1 MKITHYIIY
10 VLITWF
16 SLESSLY
23 SQNLLSVPDSLK
35 KDLKIYFAK
44 PVTLDSESSSS
55 GGMQID
61 ESLYSSFRVPEFGY
75 KEFRIGSDKLF
86 NFTSVGKQS
95 TLAANFEGDYKVFN
109 QTLYSTVDYSI
120 KPFYDFIKEK
130 DSDVFTAVQ
139 LQVPFDISKFF
150 NNDYTG
156 VQAFSD
162 GAFSVSKLGEA
173 DLLNP
178 LDLTVGVGYGRVT
191 SVRPIARAVALAT
204 EIGGDV
210 TNEDIINIA
219 NIITRNNDGFYTKKY
234 KSEAKIYYY
243 TELADALNAPNKT
256 MKIQQVMED
265 PAFSNISDRKSGW
278 QLRLGLKNTYLLK
291 ETSDANLVASADYA
305 KPLGLDKQFIV
316 GLDLV
321 KQGESDLE
329 TEVKAALSVD
339 HAITWVSNAKL
350 TYNSM
355 STDIEIS
362 TTKELINKISGR
374 MSLNFTMP
382 DGGDLGTEFNVKL
395 IYFAF

>member
-1 MKITHYIIY
+1 MKITHYIMY

-16 SLESSLY
+16 ALESSIY

-44 PVTLDSESSSS
+44 PVTSDSESSSS
-55 GGMQID
+55 GGIQID

-75 KEFRIGSDKLF
+75 KEFRIGSDNLF
-86 NFTSVGKQS
+86 NFTSVGEQS
-95 TLAANFEGDYKVFN
+95 SLSANFEGDYKVFN
-109 QTLYSTVDYSI
+109 QTLYSTIDYSV
-120 KPFYDFIKEK
+120 KPFYDFVKEK
-130 DSDVFTAVQ
+130 ESDVFSAVQ
-139 LQVPFDISKFF
+139 LQVPFDISKYF
-150 NNDYTG
+150 NNDYAG
-156 VQAFSD
+156 VQAFSE
-162 GAFSVSKLGEA
+162 GALTVSKLGEA

-204 EIGGDV
+204 EIGGNI

-243 TELADALNAPNKT
+243 TELADALQAPNKT

-291 ETSDANLVASADYA
+291 ETGDANLVASADYA
-305 KPLGLDKQFIV
+305 KPLGLDKQFIA

-321 KQGESDLE
+321 KQGEADLE
-329 TEVKAALSVD
+329 PEVKAALSID
-339 HAITWVSNAKL
+339 HTITWVSNAKL

-355 STDIEIS
+355 STDIELS